1 MNQKCLTTIFV
12 PVQPLNFNINPPSF
26 CQEHQKPLS
35 YYNKNKPDKDP
46 ICLDCL
52 INEAKEGKDINLYLP
67 FSNLEQEYYYQK
79 NAFFQIIEQANNMK
93 KYDAHITNFQRLL
106 TNFFGQFVAKFLKE
120 KIFGNSSNSNSTQ
133 KKVDFC
139 DKNNTCLNSKEIMNI
154 LNKVENEKYILD
166 NKCADVFSQINQL
179 QRILLKNHDK
189 LEKSFKDLL
198 YGFFDIKNG
207 QSTGKDNLKENQ
219 SNKRNISIPSNSS
232 QKSQDILA
240 STKYQSKTP
249 IDDNISQFSPI
260 NDLKGHFS
268 DKLLTANINLNMEK
282 EKIFEENIE
291 FEPDEEKKSVNS
303 HNEINNSFPEN
314 KFPEL
319 FPEKVQEKTS
329 PNIKDNHELEWRK
342 KKCDEEPFGW
352 RRKTDDDDNDEICR
366 EHKDKINKLIEQD
379 KNKKSSTNQ
388 SFFQPKKN
396 FNKKCNLN
404 KSFQKYN
411 PAKFCFSKKIDYKQ
425 YNQFM
430 QKTCK
435 NCGSSFVTTKDD
447 ETCQNCRY
455 ISDDEEKLKRK
466 GHRDFSNKNE
476 KFRFFPKNYGGSK
489 KPHMQGRTGNKK
501 FFLRKNETS
510 FNRQF
515 GNKTLIHSNSNF
527 LSLNH
532 LGNNR
537 MNSPKGYDEHKKFNN
552 NGRYNKL
559 NKGKEKHEQ
568 NHGKNNFAQKKYQQ
582 KNNNDDFEVDLES
595 DNENKSNDNN
605 ENDMSNNLSKIEKT
619 FFKTSV
625 QLFDDNSRKKI
636 EDNNMNDNNDND
648 DSQSDIK
655 KNMGDNK
662 SNDSYYKKVLFEK
675 EDNNDEEMNADNC
688 NNVNKDGDDN
698 GDDSDNN
705 DGHEAHEHDDDNMDN
720 DFEADF

>member
-35 YYNKNKPDKDP
+35 YYNKNKPDNDP

-52 INEAKEGKDINLYLP
+52 IKEAKEGKDINLYLP

-106 TNFFGQFVAKFLKE
+106 TNYFGQFIAKFLKE
-120 KIFGNSSNSNSTQ
+120 KIFGNSSNSSNSNLTP
-133 KKVDFC
+133 KNVDFY

-179 QRILLKNHDK
+179 QRILLINHDK

-198 YGFFDIKNG
+198 YGFFDIKND
-207 QSTGKDNLKENQ
+207 QSTEKDNLKEIHT
-219 SNKRNISIPSNSS
+219 NKRNASIPSNSS
-232 QKSQDILA
+232 QKSQDFPV
-240 STKYQSKTP
+240 STRYQSKTTP
-249 IDDNISQFSPI
+249 IDDNINEFSPI
-260 NDLKGHFS
+260 GDLKGHFS
-268 DKLLTANINLNMEK
+268 DKFLTTSINLNMEK

-291 FEPDEEKKSVNS
+291 FELDEEKKSVNS
-303 HNEINNSFPEN
+303 HNDINSSFQEK

-319 FPEKVQEKTS
+319 FPEKAQEKISSNTKVE
-329 PNIKDNHELEWRK
+329 NELEWRK

-352 RRKTDDDDNDEICR
+352 RRKSDDDDDICR

-379 KNKKSSTNQ
+379 KNKKSSSNQ

-435 NCGSSFVTTKDD
+435 KCGSSFVTTKDD
-447 ETCQNCRY
+447 ETCQNCKY

-466 GHRDFSNKNE
+466 GHRDFSNKNG
-476 KFRFFPKNYGGSK
+476 KFRFFPKNFCGSK
-489 KPHMQGRTGNKK
+489 KQYLQGRAGNKK
-501 FFLRKNETS
+501 FFSRKNETS

-532 LGNNR
+532 LGNNNR
-537 MNSPKGYDEHKKFNN
+537 MNSPKGCDEHKKFNI

-568 NHGKNNFAQKKYQQ
+568 NHGKNNFEKKKYQQ
-582 KNNNDDFEVDLES
+582 KKNSDDFEVDLET
-595 DNENKSNDNN
+595 DNENKSNDND
-605 ENDMSNNLSKIEKT
+605 E
-619 FFKTSV
+619 
-625 QLFDDNSRKKI
+625 QLFDDNSRKKK
-636 EDNNMNDNNDND
+636 EDYNMADND
-648 DSQSDIK
+648 DNDESQSDNK
-655 KNMGDNK
+655 KNMEENR
-662 SNDSYYKKVLFEK
+662 SNDSSDKKELFEK
-675 EDNNDEEMNADNC
+675 EDNNGDEMKADNY

-698 GDDSDNN
+698 GDYNGDDSDDIDN
-705 DGHEAHEHDDDNMDN
+705 HEVHEHNLDNMDN